1 MADRL
6 YRSITSSFLFSSNEA
21 EGKRGLKLRWRLL
34 AALDK
39 TSSRGSG
46 RYRSLRGRAALPG
59 PQIGLLGAF
68 VVFRRD
74 FDPFWFRGEHR
85 FRGREGGGKAGE
97 RASEHLE
104 WWNGASSV
112 DRRRAQ
118 RSIVDVVTR
127 RSGGKIK
134 THKKTTKKRRCREE
148 DGRCEKKFFFVS
160 TLRGS
165 FAPSSR

>member
-1 MADRL
+1 MA
-6 YRSITSSFLFSSNEA
+6 
-21 EGKRGLKLRWRLL
+21 LL

-127 RSGGKIK
+127 RGGGKIK
-134 THKKTTKKRRCREE
+134 THKKQQKNGDVVKRMEGVKKSFFCVHFARVVCSIIEMTSSNELQQQQWRVC
-148 DGRCEKKFFFVS
+148 GR
-160 TLRGS
+160 
-165 FAPSSR
+165 